1 MKHLLKLLPWKKCFY
16 LSVLILPMVMIFGF
30 YGLYTNKFYFLKVDN
45 YIFSFLILVHLGFLY
60 TLWKVDR
67 DENAYLSPLRNLE
80 FAMYAILL
88 VYLFKLAE
96 TLYILL
102 SYLDYSEQVFPI
114 TFLPMGALI
123 LLLHTSLIILTLV
136 TFKHRRIRIGSYW
149 FDRID
154 RT

>member
-1 MKHLLKLLPWKKCFY
+1 MKHMLKLLPWKKCFY
-16 LSVLILPMVMIFGF
+16 LSVLILPIVMIFGF
-30 YGLYTNKFYFLKVDN
+30 YGLYTNKFYFFKVDN

-60 TLWKVDR
+60 TLWKVDQ

-80 FAMYAILL
+80 FAMYAILM

-102 SYLDYSEQVFPI
+102 SYLDYSEQVFPM
-114 TFLPMGALI
+114 TFLPMGTLI
-123 LLLHTSLIILTLV
+123 LFLQTLLIILTLV